1 MEEKT
6 ENETRERLRADSEEG
21 TGWESRG
28 KFVCK
33 GYEARER
40 LVHLKN

>member
-1 MEEKT
+1 MGWIQRGKEGMEERT

-28 KFVCK
+28 KEKVGQPK
-33 GYEARER
+33 
-40 LVHLKN
+40 

>member
-28 KFVCK
+28 KEKV
-33 GYEARER
+33 GPPR
-40 LVHLKN
+40 